1 MSDFVRDSE
10 SRAGFGSPA
19 RITTWLIRH
28 PPVFTLLL
36 IVLVSVV
43 VGAISPE
50 FWQISNIFD
59 MARASVVPG
68 MFGLGFLVVLA
79 AGGLD
84 LSFTAIAA
92 LLMYS
97 ITTAT
102 AAHAPWLPMPVILF
116 VAGLGGML
124 LGVGNGLLVHYL
136 RAPAL
141 IVTIGTQYV
150 IRGFLLTFVGTEL
163 FINIP
168 LSMERFGKVELWR
181 VQTDRGSIA
190 TLPAY
195 VLVLVVAAVV
205 TWWILNRTLM
215 GRAIFAVG
223 GNPEIAE
230 RLGYDIRKVHIFI
243 FAYAGLLAGLAGILH
258 ASSNRLA
265 NPFDLSGSELSVI
278 AAVVLGGARITGGAG
293 TVIGTLLGVALVTLV
308 NNVLILAG
316 IPSTWQTFVVG
327 CFIVLAGTVFAKR
340 EPS

>member
-1 MSDFVRDSE
+1 
-10 SRAGFGSPA
+10 
-19 RITTWLIRH
+19 
-28 PPVFTLLL
+28 
-36 IVLVSVV
+36 
-43 VGAISPE
+43 
-50 FWQISNIFD
+50 
-59 MARASVVPG
+59 

-97 ITTAT
+97 IATAT
-102 AAHAPWLPMPVILF
+102 AAHAPWLPMPIILL
-116 VAGLGGML
+116 ASALGGML

-150 IRGFLLTFVGTEL
+150 LRGFLLTFVGTEL

-168 LSMERFGKVELWR
+168 LSMERFGKVGLWR

-195 VLVLVVAAVV
+195 VLVLVAAAVV

-223 GNPEIAE
+223 GSPEIAE
-230 RLGYDIRKVHIFI
+230 RLGYDLRKVHIFI

-265 NPFDLSGSELSVI
+265 NPFDLAGSELSVI

-293 TVIGTLLGVALVTLV
+293 TVTGTLLGVVLVTLV

-340 EPS
+340 QSS

>member
-1 MSDFVRDSE
+1 MSDFAWDS
-10 SRAGFGSPA
+10 SNGAGSASPA
-19 RITTWLIRH
+19 RIIAWLIRH
-28 PPVFTLLL
+28 PPIFTLLL

-59 MARASVVPG
+59 MARASVVTG

-84 LSFTAIAA
+84 MSFAAIAA
-92 LLMYS
+92 LMMYLV
-97 ITTAT
+97 TTAT
-102 AAHAPWLPMPVILF
+102 AAHAPWLPMPVILLAAA
-116 VAGLGGML
+116 AGGAL

-136 RAPAL
+136 KAPAL

-168 LSMERFGKVELWR
+168 LPIENFGKYELWR
-181 VQTDRGSIA
+181 VQTDSGSIA
-190 TLPAY
+190 ILPAY
-195 VLVLVVAAVV
+195 VLVLAAAAVA

-215 GRAIFAVG
+215 GRAI
-223 GNPEIAE
+223 
-230 RLGYDIRKVHIFI
+230 LRKVHIFI
-243 FAYAGLLAGLAGILH
+243 FAYAGLLAGVAGMLH
-258 ASSNRLA
+258 VSSNRLA
-265 NPFDLSGSELSVI
+265 NPFDLSGTELGVI

-293 TVIGTLLGVALVTLV
+293 SVIGTLLGVVLVTLV

-316 IPSTWQTFVVG
+316 IPTTWQTFVVG
-327 CFIVLAGTVFAKR
+327 CFIVLAGTVFATR
-340 EPS
+340 ESS